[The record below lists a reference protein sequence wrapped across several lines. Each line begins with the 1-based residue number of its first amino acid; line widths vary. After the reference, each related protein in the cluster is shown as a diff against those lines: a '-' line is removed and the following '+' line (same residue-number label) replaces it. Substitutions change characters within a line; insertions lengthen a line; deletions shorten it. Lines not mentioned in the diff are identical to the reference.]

1 MSKASSTLVRML
13 MNWGKNRCL
22 SKVCATCPPGFS
34 HLDQFL
40 ACARAQNIIDR
51 IHSHLSDNRR
61 GEILRSGIKLVIF
74 GPPNAGK
81 SSLFN
86 FLGSSIMHRLFITH
100 NWFNT
105 FPPAERDAAIISPI
119 PGTTRDILSLTLDIG
134 GLPVVLNDT
143 AGIRS
148 TTDDAIERIGVERAG
163 HV

>member
-1 MSKASSTLVRML
+1 
-13 MNWGKNRCL
+13 MNWDKNRCL